1 MTTTEEPWTRLAFA
15 EAAAWNL
22 AVVEDVPAE
31 RWDGPGLGV
40 WTLRELVAHTSR
52 AYTTITSYLRPAG
65 EPDIPDAASYFVRA
79 IAGGDRAAIHA
90 GVAERGRAEAAA
102 FADDPAGELARRA
115 RAARTAIDEAPA
127 GAVCE
132 SFVGTLALD
141 DYLVTRVVELVL
153 HTLDI
158 VAAAGLPDDIP
169 PPPATRLAAEV
180 VTALGVATAPVAVL
194 RTLTGRAPWP
204 EGASIFG

>member
-1 MTTTEEPWTRLAFA
+1 MTTAQQPWIRLAFA

-22 AVVEDVPAE
+22 AVVEDIPGD
-31 RWDGPGLGV
+31 RWEGPGLGV

-52 AYTTITSYLRPAG
+52 AYTTVTTYLRPEG
-65 EPDIPDAASYFVRA
+65 VVDIPDAAAYFVKA
-79 IAGGDRAAIHA
+79 VGAGDKAAIHA
-90 GVAERGRAEAAA
+90 GVAERARNEVVA
-102 FADDPAGELARRA
+102 FADDPHAELTRRA
-115 RAARTAIDEAPA
+115 RATLTAIDEAPA

-132 SFVGTLALD
+132 SFVGTIGLD
-141 DYLVTRVVELVL
+141 DYLVTRVVELVV

-169 PPPATRLAAEV
+169 PPPAARIAAEV
-180 VTALGVATAPVAVL
+180 VAAIGVATAPVPLL

-204 EGASIFG
+204 EGASVFG